1 MKNQYKDKK
10 NKNICPVSGRQ
21 IKRKPGSWLFTVL
34 GLSSLVWF
42 LARVIPKPSRVTYP
56 CMKVA
61 APIASTFITYLL
73 GLFTMVFVFRRAKIS
88 FKKSKY
94 VLTALCLLAAVIAGA
109 FTFLQPDR
117 DVLASDPDLY
127 TNTDPL
133 GPNNPIGE
141 GKGIYPG
148 RVVWVH
154 NQDATNENCQS
165 TTWGDAYFMEKNNN
179 QKIIDG
185 MLSGAIKSLAGKET
199 CSEAWQT
206 IFKYFNDSHGKD
218 ATDYSAGE
226 NIFIKI
232 NSVHVGRMNSDGSIR
247 NSGSYGYVDT
257 SPQAVLAALRQ
268 LVYHAGIPQENIY
281 VGDPYRKIYK
291 HCYDM
296 WHSEF
301 PNAHY
306 MVNGTQEGRETLMYS
321 NNKTIFYSDSGAVL
335 TQTYDKL
342 YTAMEE
348 ADYLINIPAYKGHRW
363 AGVSFFAKNHF
374 GSNTRSGATH
384 LHNGLILP
392 DWNVEPRIGYG
403 KYRVFVDL
411 MGHELLGGKT
421 LLYIMDGLWATAYE
435 HDPPC
440 KFRMPPFN
448 DDWCSSF
455 FVSQDPVAIE
465 SVCLDMMQAE
475 FAEADSSVNPMRHIF
490 VQYNGVD
497 DYMHQAAD
505 PANWPEGFTYDPE
518 DDGTP
523 LTSLGVHEHWN
534 NATDMQYTRN
544 LGTSEGIEL
553 IKAETDLTGIQE
565 RGQSN
570 TPAHFVLMQN
580 YPNPFNP
587 STTITYELSTPADV
601 EMSIYNMSGQKVTTL
616 VNEYQTAGSFS
627 ELWNGQYKNG
637 SPAASG
643 VYVYRLT
650 IHSGTKNIVQEK
662 KMLLVK

>member
-1 MKNQYKDKK
+1 MKDLQNDKN
-10 NKNICPVSGRQ
+10 NKVCPVTGRRV
-21 IKRKPGSWLFTVL
+21 KSKPGNWLFTVL
-34 GLSSLVWF
+34 GLSSLIWF
-42 LARVIPKPSRVTYP
+42 LARVIPKPSRVAYP

-73 GLFTMVFVFRRAKIS
+73 GLFATVFAFRKAKFS
-88 FKKSKY
+88 FARSKY
-94 VLTALCLLAAVIAGA
+94 FLAVMFLIAALAAGTV
-109 FTFLQPDR
+109 TFLQPDR
-117 DVLASDPDLY
+117 DVLASNPDLY

-133 GPNNPIGE
+133 GPNNPIGQ
-141 GKGIYPG
+141 GKGIFPG

-154 NQDATNENCQS
+154 NPDATNEDCQS
-165 TTWGDAYFMEKNNN
+165 TNWGDAYFMEKNNN

-185 MLSGAIKSLAGKET
+185 MLSGAVKSLAGKET
-199 CSEAWQT
+199 DPEAWGA
-206 IFKYFNDSHGKD
+206 IFEYFNENHGKG
-218 ATDYSAGE
+218 AIGYTAGE
-226 NIFIKI
+226 NIYIKI
-232 NSVHVGRMNSDGSIR
+232 NSVHVGSMNSDGSIK
-247 NSGSYGYVDT
+247 NGGNYGYVDT
-257 SPQAVLAALRQ
+257 SPQAVLATLRQ
-268 LVYHAGIPQENIY
+268 LVYQAGVPQENIY

-296 WHSEF
+296 WFNEF
-301 PNAHY
+301 PDVHY
-306 MVNGTQEGRETLMYS
+306 TVKGTQEGRETLKYS
-321 NNKTIFYSDSGAVL
+321 RYRTIFYSDSGAVL
-335 TQTYDKL
+335 TRTYDKL

-374 GSNTRSGATH
+374 GSNTRSGAVH

-421 LLYIMDGLWATAYE
+421 LLYVMDGLWATAYE

-475 FAEADSSVNPMRHIF
+475 FAEADSSVYPNRHIF
-490 VQYNGVD
+490 VHYNGVD

-505 PANWPEGFTYDPE
+505 PANWPEGFVYDPE
-518 DDGTP
+518 SDGTP

-534 NATDMQYTRN
+534 NGTDMLYSRN
-544 LGTSEGIEL
+544 LGTGDGIEL

-565 RGQSN
+565 RTHFG
-570 TPAHFVLMQN
+570 TPVSFVLNQN

-587 STTITYELSTPADV
+587 STTISYELSAPAEV
-601 EMSIYNMSGQKVTTL
+601 EMSIYNLTGQIVATL
-616 VNEYQTAGSFS
+616 VNEYQTAGSQS
-627 ELWNGQYKNG
+627 VIWNGLDQNG

-650 IHSGTKNIVQEK
+650 VHNGNLTIVREK